1 MQALPAALRQR
12 LQAERE
18 RRSQRRRFRPE
29 DLCRRGSK
37 TALEQLAFIRDKSRW
52 KIACCS
58 RRAGK
63 THACAI
69 LLLAYALEVPESL
82 CLYVTLTRLSGKRIV
97 WRRLLK
103 LNREYGLGGKAD
115 RAELTITLPN
125 GSEIRI
131 MGCKDESEADK
142 IRGIDPAPRL
152 VVLDEAQAFRPYV
165 QELVEDALEPML
177 IETKG
182 TMVLIGTPGKVRS
195 GYFYDAC
202 AKADEAMRERLNV
215 AAPAND
221 NEDDD
226 EGERKVLSWS
236 VHHWTIA
243 DNPFI
248 DDVPAELANIR
259 KRKVWTDVTPTY
271 QREYLGRWVAEH
283 DALVYKYDQER
294 NGWVALPDLTDLAWK
309 CVLIVDQGY
318 DDADAIGALWFR
330 LGKPGVWLE
339 ERHHERR
346 QSAGQ
351 LVDVARKHWDAL
363 KGRCIR
369 MGWDE
374 GGGGKKV
381 AEDARMAGL
390 PVEAVEKGPGSKVAG
405 IELTNTALIS
415 GCLKVPA
422 IGHAAADAGKVTW
435 DPKARGV
442 KLSERYHT
450 DIWDTVNYGLRW
462 LVGMVPLN
470 RPAELPAVVDE
481 VEKARQELAERAK
494 QRLKTNASKK
504 DWVKKALGRR

>member
-29 DLCRRGSK
+29 DLCRKGKRVA
-37 TALEQLAFIRDKSRW
+37 TAQLAFIADTSRW
-52 KIACCS
+52 KVACCS

-63 THACAI
+63 TVACAI
-69 LLLAYALEVPESL
+69 LLILSALEHAGSL
-82 CLYVTLTRLSGKRIV
+82 NLYVTLTRRSGKRIV
-97 WRRLLK
+97 WKRLLQ
-103 LNREYGLGGKAD
+103 LNRDYGLGGEAN
-115 RAELTITLPN
+115 RSELTLTFPN
-125 GSEIRI
+125 GSSIEV
-131 MGCKDESEADK
+131 GGAKDETEIEK
-142 IRGIDPAPRL
+142 YRGPAWQL
-152 VVLDEAQAFRPYV
+152 VVLDEAQSFRDYI
-165 QELVEDALEPML
+165 QEFVDDVVIPTL

-182 TMVLIGTPGKVRS
+182 SMVMIGTPAKVRA
-195 GYFYDAC
+195 GFFYQAVQHAPDALRSL
-202 AKADEAMRERLNV
+202 MNV

-221 NEDDD
+221 NAGDED
-226 EGERKVLSWS
+226 EPAGRIVGWS

-248 DDVPAELANIR
+248 DDVPAELAGIR
-259 KRKVWTDVTPTY
+259 KRKGWTETAPTY

-294 NGWVALPDLTDLAWK
+294 NGFLALPDLTDLAWK

-422 IGHAAADAGKVTW
+422 VGHAAADAGKVTW

-470 RPAELPAVVDE
+470 RPAELPAAVDE

-494 QRLKTNASKK
+494 ARLKSNASKK